1 MRQCLLTRNRSP
13 HRNLL
18 RTWGKSALPALS
30 FLAFSTQFYKT
41 WNMFSSLEETKLTA
55 GTFGFRSNAE
65 MKNLY
70 TLALVLVNPEIYR
83 PTETY
88 YALRTRSFSPSSTQ
102 FYGTWNMFS
111 SLRKPELSPGAF
123 GFHWNPLMK
132 NLFTLA
138 SVLVN
143 PK

>member
-1 MRQCLLTRNRSP
+1 MFFSLRKPELTP
-13 HRNLL
+13 
-18 RTWGKSALPALS
+18 GALG
-30 FLAFSTQFYKT
+30 FS
-41 WNMFSSLEETKLTA
+41 WNPQ
-55 GTFGFRSNAE
+55 
-65 MKNLY
+65 MKDLY
-70 TLALVLVNPEIYR
+70 TLALVLVNPEILS

-88 YALRTRSFSPSSTQ
+88 YALRARSFSPSSTQ

-123 GFHWNPLMK
+123 GFYWNPLMK